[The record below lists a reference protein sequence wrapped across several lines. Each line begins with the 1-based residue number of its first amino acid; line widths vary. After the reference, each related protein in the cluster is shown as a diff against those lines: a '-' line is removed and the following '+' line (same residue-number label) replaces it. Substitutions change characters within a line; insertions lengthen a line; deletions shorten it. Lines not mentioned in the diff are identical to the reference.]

1 MTYLSPQSGDIKLC
15 HDELQVSRFR
25 PNILVRGVNRSHAE
39 DEWRSIDF
47 LTCREDT
54 LPMLTMNVIGPCS
67 RCKMIN
73 INQKTGI
80 IDGRY
85 LQTLAEYRKIG
96 SRINFGLFTT
106 LNESAQL
113 KVNDTSKLLYENVDF
128 LNANDS
134 KLQYIHEG
142 MIVLPHV

>member
-1 MTYLSPQSGDIKLC
+1 MQ
-15 HDELQVSRFR
+15 
-25 PNILVRGVNRSHAE
+25 
-39 DEWRSIDF
+39 
-47 LTCREDT
+47 
-54 LPMLTMNVIGPCS
+54 
-67 RCKMIN
+67 
-73 INQKTGI
+73 NQKTGI

-113 KVNDTSKLLYENVDF
+113 KVNDTSKLLYENADF